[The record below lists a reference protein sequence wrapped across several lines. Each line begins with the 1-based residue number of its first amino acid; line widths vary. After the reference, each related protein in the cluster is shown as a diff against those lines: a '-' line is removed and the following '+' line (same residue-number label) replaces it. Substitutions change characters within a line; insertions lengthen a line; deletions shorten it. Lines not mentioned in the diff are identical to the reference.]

1 MGNDLAATPQPEEP
15 PEPPSSERRNENSA
29 QNLSWCNIP
38 AALPCLCYLPL
49 SAYLTCPPPPGS
61 GPGHS
66 LSGLSRQRVP
76 CTRPLGPTSRKKW
89 VEEKRRRQRTSPSR
103 CG

>member
-1 MGNDLAATPQPEEP
+1 MTWPPPRSRRSLQNLPQVREGT
-15 PEPPSSERRNENSA
+15 NSA
-29 QNLSWCNIP
+29 QNLTELVSHPCCP
-38 AALPCLCYLPL
+38 ALPLLLPL
-49 SAYLTCPPPPGS
+49 SAYLPCPPPPGS
-61 GPGHS
+61 GPGYS

-76 CTRPLGPTSRKKW
+76 CTRPLESTSRKKC